1 MSPHPL
7 QRLASSERAARHAG
21 FWWGL
26 AEGTVFFIVPD
37 VYIAFAMLY
46 AARAGLAAWAFSIL
60 GSLVAVSAIYALV
73 TFTSVDY
80 VGFLD
85 RIPAI
90 SASMLAETGSRIASD
105 GLPYSLLLILGGVP
119 LKVYAAQA
127 FALEYSL
134 GAVLLWTVFA
144 RLVRIAPV
152 VALVALVRTLF
163 RRSIDRQAAGWF
175 ALLLAVWA
183 GFYIFYFARMSRM

>member
-1 MSPHPL
+1 VSPHPL
-7 QRLASSERAARHAG
+7 QRLASNERAARHAG

-37 VYIAFAMLY
+37 VYIAFATLY
-46 AARAGLAAWAFSIL
+46 AVRAGMVAWAFSII
-60 GSLVAVSAIYALV
+60 GSLVAVCGIYVLV
-73 TFTSVDY
+73 TFTSIDHVSL
-80 VGFLD
+80 LD

-90 SASMLAETGSRIASD
+90 SSRMIADTGSRIAAD

-127 FALEYSL
+127 YALQYSL

-144 RLVRIAPV
+144 RVVRIAPV
-152 VALVALVRTLF
+152 VALVAGVRFFF
-163 RRSIDRQAAGWF
+163 RRSIERRPLAWF
-175 ALLLAVWA
+175 ALLLAAWT
-183 GFYIFYFARMSRM
+183 GFYIFYFVRMSRM

>member
-1 MSPHPL
+1 VSPHPL

-37 VYIAFAMLY
+37 VYIAFATLY
-46 AARAGLAAWAFSIL
+46 AARAGLVAWAFSIL
-60 GSLVAVSAIYALV
+60 GSLVAVSAIYAIV
-73 TFTSVDY
+73 TLTSVDY
-80 VGFLD
+80 FGFLA

-90 SASMLAETGSRIASD
+90 SGSMLAETAGRMANE
-105 GLPYSLLLILGGVP
+105 GLPYNLLLILGGVP

-134 GAVLLWTVFA
+134 GAVLLWTIFA
-144 RLVRIAPV
+144 RVVRIAPV
-152 VALVALVRTLF
+152 VALVVLVRALF
-163 RRSIDRQAAGWF
+163 RRSIDSHAAGWF
-175 ALLLAVWA
+175 ALLLAVWT